1 MNLEEQPR
9 DTIVVTKTVEVFEYD
24 NVTTD
29 NTDGEK
35 VDEEGSGGSTTMII
49 IIASVI
55 GVLLLVIGAMIVRV
69 ILKKRSVE
77 TLSAQKID

>member
-1 MNLEEQPR
+1 M
-9 DTIVVTKTVEVFEYD
+9 
-24 NVTTD
+24 TTD
-29 NTDGEK
+29 STDGEK
-35 VDEEGSGGSTTMII
+35 VDEKGSGGSSTMII

>member
-1 MNLEEQPR
+1 M
-9 DTIVVTKTVEVFEYD
+9 
-24 NVTTD
+24 TTD

-35 VDEEGSGGSTTMII
+35 VDEEGSRGSTTMII

-69 ILKKRSVE
+69 IIKKRSVE
-77 TLSAQKID
+77 TLSAHKID